1 MAVWLY
7 EVGNGWWKECAQR
20 ETNTFEK
27 ALAEWKSHTKF
38 VYEHNNRRMNTTYNV
53 NLAQM
58 TQTNWRTGT
67 VRRLARHSPQQL
79 YTINVAAPT
88 QTNRL
93 IHIAVWGPCYYWS
106 DEAPDHERDAGS
118 HEARQP
124 VQGRGG

>member
-58 TQTNWRTGT
+58 TETNWRTGT

-106 DEAPDHERDAGS
+106 DEAPDH
-118 HEARQP
+118 
-124 VQGRGG
+124 VYM